1 MLLTVTHVQKS
12 VPLVDL
18 KARQQC
24 WLLLALCAAFANVDE
39 GEEKCGCHGDYF
51 LYLRKS
57 RIFYFTLGPLAVARQ
72 K

>member
-1 MLLTVTHVQKS
+1 MLSTVTHVQKS

-39 GEEKCGCHGDYF
+39 GEEVS
-51 LYLRKS
+51 LLPR
-57 RIFYFTLGPLAVARQ
+57 
-72 K
+72 